1 MNGCATG
8 GRPSPPRTASR
19 ALSTIVDANLTTL
32 ITAVILYKFGSG
44 PVRGFATTLIV
55 GILTSM
61 FSTLVFTRVMVHF
74 ALEKGVES
82 WSMMRLVNETKIGFM
97 KTAGK
102 TAFLSIAVIIGGVAF
117 FSILPKASKYSIDFL
132 GGISMEIVTAK
143 PKQETVVAKL
153 GELGGVFE
161 DAQVQS
167 LLSSAEVTATASSDR
182 VQGRDD
188 RGLEV
193 KRYRNRVEEQL
204 ADILAPTVATFES
217 TGGPARAGRSTSRTR
232 TRRPTSTRSSTP
244 PTSAAT

>member
-1 MNGCATG
+1 
-8 GRPSPPRTASR
+8 
-19 ALSTIVDANLTTL
+19 
-32 ITAVILYKFGSG
+32 
-44 PVRGFATTLIV
+44 
-55 GILTSM
+55 
-61 FSTLVFTRVMVHF
+61 
-74 ALEKGVES
+74 
-82 WSMMRLVNETKIGFM
+82 MMRLVNETKIGFM
-97 KTAGK
+97 KTARK

-143 PKQETVVAKL
+143 PEKQETVVAKL

-167 LLSSAEVTATASSDR
+167 LLSSAEGDGYRKFQIEFKAETTEASEES
-182 VQGRDD
+182 
-188 RGLEV
+188 
-193 KRYRNRVEEQL
+193 KRYRNQVEEQL

-217 TGGPARAGRSTSRTR
+217 TGEAGASGAIYFEDC